1 MFEQIQRCSREPRAL
16 KAAILGAALLLSTQ
30 GAFSQAV
37 APTANRQMGTV
48 KSISTDGLAVATDA
62 GQQVQVKLDADA
74 KVVKLPAGSKDL
86 KDAQPIELK
95 DVTVDDR
102 V

>member
-1 MFEQIQRCSREPRAL
+1 MFERIQRCAREPRAL

-30 GAFSQAV
+30 WAFSQAV

-48 KSISTDGLAVATDA
+48 KSISADGLALATDA

-86 KDAQPIELK
+86 EGRTAH
-95 DVTVDDR
+95 
-102 V
+102 